1 MHIFLFAGTSE
12 GRRIAEAIARR
23 TLRCRTSA
31 PEEAASRSDLSA
43 EIYVATDYGAQLLPE
58 GPGVTVHTGRLR
70 QEEMQEEFAE
80 AVRRS
85 AAIPAQGPVLV
96 VDATH
101 PYAVV
106 VSENIRR
113 ACAALRLPCIR
124 VQRLS
129 AHPEAADSMHRVSSI
144 EDAAEWLR
152 TWAEEAGSAEDS
164 PPAARP
170 NILITTGSK
179 ELLPYTRIPDFAA
192 RCYVRALPTEAALSA
207 CRRLGFRQ
215 DHLILMQ
222 GPFSEDMNRAQL
234 RYARA
239 GVLVT
244 KDSGE
249 TGGFPEKCEAAA
261 AEHTALLVIGRP
273 KEVSIP
279 DASWYHIADL
289 NEVLRLFQADR
300 E

>member
-12 GRRIAEAIARR
+12 GRRIAEAIVRR
-23 TLRCRTSA
+23 TLRCRCG
-31 PEEAASRSDLSA
+31 EQGEAAVQRNALSA
-43 EIYVATDYGAQLLPE
+43 DVYVATDYGAQLLPE

-70 QEEMQEEFAE
+70 QEEMQEEFAD

-85 AAIPAQGPVLV
+85 AAGPSQGPVLV
-96 VDATH
+96 IDATH

-106 VSENIRR
+106 VSGNIRR

-129 AHPEAADSMHRVSSI
+129 AHPEAADGMHRVSSI

-152 TWAEEAGSAEDS
+152 TWGMDQSADDS
-164 PPAARP
+164 APDDRP

-179 ELLPYTRIPDFAA
+179 ELQPYTKIPDFAA
-192 RCYVRALPTEAALSA
+192 RCYVRALPTEAALSV
-207 CRRLGFRQ
+207 CQRLGFRQ